1 MVYRCCDYK
10 AQIVASDERESGVRA
25 LLNFGHTFGHVIETH
40 MGYGNWLHG
49 EAVAVGMVQ
58 AMLMS
63 YKLGFIGW
71 HEMKRVIDL
80 LQIFNLPVKPP
91 YIESSVALDL
101 MGHDKKVQDG
111 NIRLVLLKKLGRAF
125 VTKDFDIK
133 TLMQVLDG
141 TAY

>member
-1 MVYRCCDYK
+1 
-10 AQIVASDERESGVRA
+10 
-25 LLNFGHTFGHVIETH
+25 
-40 MGYGNWLHG
+40 
-49 EAVAVGMVQ
+49 
-58 AMLMS
+58 MS